1 MFLLN
6 FLTDQERE
14 HHEYFSGAY
23 SLSELSGL
31 EQNEYLCIYLL
42 TIVSLALIILFTN
55 YFMICSG

>member
-23 SLSELSGL
+23 SLSELSGFDEL
-31 EQNEYLCIYLL
+31 SVWWIGLL
-42 TIVSLALIILFTN
+42 MILLVLLLLLAFPQ
-55 YFMICSG
+55 Y